1 MNEFDQNIITISD
14 NICKNIASMPDNERG
29 FVSQNILSNLRNL
42 VEAVDQRIFSDIE
55 PIELN
60 CYEDIEKSIKYVASR
75 GNLRFLSKFHDYLQA
90 SVSHYTPDE
99 DSSIRLML
107 KYYEWLLKI
116 RDYCKTVF
124 SLDILGNLEDYPLQ
138 QDESL
143 KEYYDKIACK
153 LETARYYNSQ
163 PNYRFYIEK
172 NKPFFVGGKA
182 YYQLT
187 ITPADDFS
195 SKFDRLIV
203 FSNRDIPSYYSIKLD
218 FIDSSIDI
226 INREMPIRII
236 NNYEVAIRP
245 VEFEDIAKILGV
257 NKVNVGTNEYRF
269 MMNYLTKTGA
279 SLTEIIDFDQ
289 KYYDRLK
296 SELMNRCDS
305 NNFFTMFDKCRELS
319 RNRSSGHNIIRYLL
333 LRLRHSVMKAQ
344 IQSAAN
350 NWISNLCL
358 LNESK
363 PFDDMP
369 FDASLHDHNPP
380 LFDIFSSINIKGH
393 EEELLSRKVR
403 TNTEQKVQ
411 LFTPIEDVKKYGDVE
426 ELAKRFNSRL
436 IPKHKSVRSLIIEHG
451 QIYIKGYVDDTI
463 WIINNLINR
472 QESGL
477 VGYKNS
483 MLSWV
488 NSNPAVDSEEKKKI
502 LPNIFDGSNL
512 ALIYGAAGTGK
523 TTLIKHLADYF
534 SNESK
539 LFLANTNP
547 AKEHLR
553 REIKTKNSKFSTI
566 AGSKQYLKTSYDVV
580 FIDECSTVDNL
591 SMKKLLQ
598 QLSCKLLVLVG
609 DVFQIQ
615 SISFGNW
622 FGLARYFLPKSI
634 IFELTTPY
642 RGQQNKNLIGLW
654 NRVRELDPQIAE
666 YIYRNKYSATLD
678 DGTIFVNDLT
688 DRIILCLNY
697 DGLYGINNINRF
709 LQNDNPNT
717 SITWDSWIYKVNDPI
732 LFNEHNR
739 FYPTLYNNLKGWIR
753 DIKKDD
759 YSITFTVEI
768 DMPING
774 FGASEAGFEL
784 LECDMPGHS
793 IIRFTVGKYVD
804 DDSRERKQEQVVPFQ
819 VAYAVSIH
827 KAQGLEYDSVKI
839 VVTNEIEEL
848 ISHNI
853 FYTAITRAKRKLKI
867 YWQPETQQ
875 KILSTIEPISNKKD
889 AYIIEAKYGLKI
901 LNMVKQV
908 KRTI

>member
-393 EEELLSRKVR
+393 EEELLSRKV
-403 TNTEQKVQ
+403 
-411 LFTPIEDVKKYGDVE
+411 F
-426 ELAKRFNSRL
+426 RL
-436 IPKHKSVRSLIIEHG
+436 
-451 QIYIKGYVDDTI
+451 
-463 WIINNLINR
+463 
-472 QESGL
+472 
-477 VGYKNS
+477 
-483 MLSWV
+483 
-488 NSNPAVDSEEKKKI
+488 
-502 LPNIFDGSNL
+502 
-512 ALIYGAAGTGK
+512 
-523 TTLIKHLADYF
+523 
-534 SNESK
+534 
-539 LFLANTNP
+539 
-547 AKEHLR
+547 
-553 REIKTKNSKFSTI
+553 
-566 AGSKQYLKTSYDVV
+566 
-580 FIDECSTVDNL
+580 
-591 SMKKLLQ
+591 
-598 QLSCKLLVLVG
+598 
-609 DVFQIQ
+609 
-615 SISFGNW
+615 
-622 FGLARYFLPKSI
+622 
-634 IFELTTPY
+634 
-642 RGQQNKNLIGLW
+642 
-654 NRVRELDPQIAE
+654 
-666 YIYRNKYSATLD
+666 
-678 DGTIFVNDLT
+678 
-688 DRIILCLNY
+688 LCL
-697 DGLYGINNINRF
+697 
-709 LQNDNPNT
+709 T
-717 SITWDSWIYKVNDPI
+717 
-732 LFNEHNR
+732 
-739 FYPTLYNNLKGWIR
+739 
-753 DIKKDD
+753 
-759 YSITFTVEI
+759 
-768 DMPING
+768 
-774 FGASEAGFEL
+774 AS
-784 LECDMPGHS
+784 
-793 IIRFTVGKYVD
+793 
-804 DDSRERKQEQVVPFQ
+804 
-819 VAYAVSIH
+819 
-827 KAQGLEYDSVKI
+827 
-839 VVTNEIEEL
+839 
-848 ISHNI
+848 
-853 FYTAITRAKRKLKI
+853 
-867 YWQPETQQ
+867 
-875 KILSTIEPISNKKD
+875 
-889 AYIIEAKYGLKI
+889 
-901 LNMVKQV
+901 
-908 KRTI
+908 